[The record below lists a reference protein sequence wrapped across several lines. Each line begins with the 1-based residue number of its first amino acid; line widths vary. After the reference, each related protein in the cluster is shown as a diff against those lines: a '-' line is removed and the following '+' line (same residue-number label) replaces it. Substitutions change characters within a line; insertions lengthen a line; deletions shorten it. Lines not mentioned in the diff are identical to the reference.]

1 MKPMLLSTALAA
13 CLAMPAFAQTANSP
27 FQAEV
32 VEQSVAA
39 SDLIGAR
46 IYVSEAEVDADAY
59 EGVQTDWNDIGE
71 VNDILLGRDGK
82 VDAVLVD
89 IGGFLGMGERQAA
102 VDMDALRFVQDSA
115 TDADDWFL
123 VMRGDRA
130 LIENAPEYR
139 RTAAA
144 DAPADAAATTETEA
158 QADIAATD
166 SATDPAPAPVETE
179 VDNGAAATDG
189 TTSGYALPEGYALVA
204 PDVLTAEMLTGAQVY
219 GPNNNDIAEIADLVL
234 TPEGK
239 VSQVVMDVGGF
250 LGMGEHRVAIPMER
264 VGVALRDGADVRVYT
279 DLTEEELKALPEFS
293 I

>member
-1 MKPMLLSTALAA
+1 MKSMLLSSALAA
-13 CLAMPAFAQTANSP
+13 CLALPAFAQTAATSP
-27 FQAEV
+27 FQSEV
-32 VEQSVAA
+32 VEQSVTA
-39 SDLIGAR
+39 SDMIGAR

-59 EGVQTDWNDIGE
+59 EGVQTGWNDIGE

-89 IGGFLGMGERQAA
+89 IGGFLGIGERQAA

-130 LIENAPEYR
+130 LIESAPEYR
-139 RTAAA
+139 RAAVVTEAEVEAQAEAPAAA
-144 DAPADAAATTETEA
+144 EADVESAPAAPADGTA
-158 QADIAATD
+158 
-166 SATDPAPAPVETE
+166 S
-179 VDNGAAATDG
+179 DG
-189 TTSGYALPEGYALVA
+189 TAPRYDLPEGYAIVE
-204 PDVLTAEMLTGAQVY
+204 PSVLTAEMLTGANVY
-219 GPNNNDIAEIADLVL
+219 GPNNNDIATIADLVL

-250 LGMGEHRVAIPMER
+250 LGMGEHRVALPMER
-264 VGVALRDGADVRVYT
+264 ISVAQRDGGDIRVYT
-279 DLTEEELKALPEFS
+279 DMTEDELKALPKFE

>member
-1 MKPMLLSTALAA
+1 MKSMLLSSALAA
-13 CLAMPAFAQTANSP
+13 CLALPAFAQTAATSP

-32 VEQSVAA
+32 VEQSVTA
-39 SDLIGAR
+39 SDMIGAR

-59 EGVQTDWNDIGE
+59 EGVQTGWNDIGE

-89 IGGFLGMGERQAA
+89 IGGFLGIGERQVA

-115 TDADDWFL
+115 TDADADDWFL

-130 LIENAPEYR
+130 LIESAPEYR
-139 RTAAA
+139 RAAVVT
-144 DAPADAAATTETEA
+144 DAEVEA
-158 QADIAATD
+158 QAE
-166 SATDPAPAPVETE
+166 APAAPEADVE
-179 VDNGAAATDG
+179 AAPATTADG
-189 TTSGYALPEGYALVA
+189 TASDGTAPRYDLPEGYAMVE
-204 PDVLTAEMLTGAQVY
+204 PSVLTAEMLTGANVY
-219 GPNNNDIAEIADLVL
+219 GPNNNDIATIADLVL

-250 LGMGEHRVAIPMER
+250 LGMGEHRVALPMER
-264 VGVALRDGADVRVYT
+264 INVAQRDGGDIRVYT
-279 DLTEEELKALPEFS
+279 DMTEDELKALPKFE